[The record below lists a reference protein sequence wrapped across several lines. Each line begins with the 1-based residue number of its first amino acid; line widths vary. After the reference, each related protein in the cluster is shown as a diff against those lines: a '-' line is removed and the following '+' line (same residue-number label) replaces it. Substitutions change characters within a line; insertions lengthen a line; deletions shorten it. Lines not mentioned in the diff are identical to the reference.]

1 MRDIRIGAAQFEHRN
16 ADKSYNLSV
25 MKQLIALAVDR
36 GAEILSF
43 HEACIPAYT
52 FLRGSSKDQL
62 LELAETI
69 PDGPSTRKLIEMA
82 REFKIVILAGLLER
96 DDRKN
101 VYNAYICVNGDGLI
115 AKHRKLHAFINEH
128 LVNGNE
134 YCVFELGGVK
144 FGILTCFDNNL
155 IENVRITT
163 LMGAEVIFMPHVT
176 CGLPS
181 PMPGRGLVDKRL
193 WENRD
198 RDPVSLRQ
206 EFMGP
211 KGRGWLM
218 RWLPARA
225 YENGIYA
232 LFTNPVGV
240 DDDQIRNGNAMII
253 DPYGELVIECNSF
266 GDDVVVGLCTPEK
279 IDDSPGRRYLRARR
293 PELYGKLTEI
303 GPEPPVIDS
312 GWGIVK
318 KVR

>member
-25 MKQLIALAVDR
+25 MKQLSALAVDS
-36 GAEILSF
+36 GAEIVSF

-52 FLRGSSKDQL
+52 FLRGCSKTQL

-82 REFKIVILAGLLER
+82 REFKIAILAGLLEK
-96 DDRKN
+96 DDLNN
-101 VYNAYICVNGDGLI
+101 VYNAYICVNVDGLI

-134 YCVFELGGVK
+134 YCVFELDGVK
-144 FGILTCFDNNL
+144 FGILICFDNNL

-176 CGLPS
+176 GCLPS

-193 WENRD
+193 WQNRD
-198 RDPVSLRQ
+198 HDPVSLRQ

-232 LFTNPVGV
+232 VFTNPVGV
-240 DDDQIRNGNAMII
+240 DDDQIRNGHAMII
-253 DPYGELVIECNSF
+253 DPYGEIIAESNSF
-266 GDDVVVGLCTPEK
+266 DDDVVVGLCTREK
-279 IDDSPGRRYLRARR
+279 IADSPGRRYLRARR
-293 PELYGKLTEI
+293 PELYGKLTER
-303 GPEPPVIDS
+303 GSDSPVIDS

-318 KVR
+318 E

>member
-16 ADKSYNLSV
+16 ADKNYNLSV
-25 MKQLIALAVDR
+25 MKQLIALAIDR
-36 GAEILSF
+36 GAEIVSF

-52 FLRGSSKDQL
+52 FLRGYSRTQL
-62 LELAETI
+62 LELAEII

-82 REFKIVILAGLLER
+82 REFKIVILAGLLEKN
-96 DDRKN
+96 DHNN
-101 VYNAYICVNGDGLI
+101 VYTTYICVSGGGLI
-115 AKHRKLHAFINEH
+115 AKHRKLHAFINKH

-134 YCVFELGGVK
+134 YCVFELDGVK
-144 FGILTCFDNNL
+144 FGILICFDNNL

-176 CGLPS
+176 CCLPS
-181 PMPGRGLVDKRL
+181 PMPGRGLVNMRL

-218 RWLPARA
+218 RWLPTRA

-232 LFTNPVGV
+232 VFTNPVGV
-240 DDDQIRNGNAMII
+240 DDDQIRNGNSMII
-253 DPYGELVIECNSF
+253 DPYGEIVIECNSF
-266 GDDVVVGLCTPEK
+266 GDDVVVGLCRPEK
-279 IDDSPGRRYLRARR
+279 IVDSPGRRYLRARR
-293 PELYGKLTEI
+293 PELYGKLTER
-303 GPEPPVIDS
+303 GSDSPVIDS

-318 KVR
+318 E

>member
-16 ADKSYNLSV
+16 ADKNYNLSV
-25 MKQLIALAVDR
+25 MKQLTALAVDR
-36 GAEILSF
+36 GADILSF

-52 FLRGSSKDQL
+52 FLRGCSRVQL
-62 LELAETI
+62 LGLAENI

-82 REFKIVILAGLLER
+82 SEFKIVILAGLLER
-96 DDRKN
+96 DDQQK

-115 AKHRKLHAFINEH
+115 AKHRKLHAFINEN
-128 LVNGNE
+128 LENGND
-134 YCVFELGGVK
+134 YCVFDLAEVK

-155 IENVRITT
+155 VENVRITT
-163 LMGAEVIFMPHVT
+163 LMGAEVVFMPHVT
-176 CGLPS
+176 GCLPS

-211 KGRGWLM
+211 KGRDWLM
-218 RWLPARA
+218 RWLPTRA

-232 LFTNPVGV
+232 VFSNPVGV

-253 DPYGELVIECNSF
+253 DPYGEIVVECNSF
-266 GDDVVVGLCTPEK
+266 DDDVVVGLCTPEK

-303 GPEPPVIDS
+303 GSEPPVIDS
-312 GWGIVK
+312 GWGVTK
-318 KVR
+318 E

>member
-25 MKQLIALAVDR
+25 MKQLTALAIDR
-36 GAEILSF
+36 GAEVVSF

-52 FLRGSSKDQL
+52 FLRTCTKTQL
-62 LELAETI
+62 LELAEII
-69 PDGPSTRKLIEMA
+69 PDGPSTRKLIAMA
-82 REFKIVILAGLLER
+82 REFKIAILAGLLEK
-96 DDRKN
+96 DDQNN
-101 VYNAYICVNGDGLI
+101 VFNTYICVNGDGLV
-115 AKHRKLHAFINEH
+115 ARHRKLHAFINEH

-134 YCVFELGGVK
+134 YCVFELDGVK
-144 FGILTCFDNNL
+144 FGILICFDNNL

-176 CGLPS
+176 CCLPS
-181 PMPGRGLVDKRL
+181 PMPGRGLVNMRL

-218 RWLPARA
+218 RWLPTRA

-232 LFTNPVGV
+232 VFTNPVGV
-240 DDDQIRNGNAMII
+240 DDDQVRNGNAMII
-253 DPYGELVIECNSF
+253 DPYGEIVIECNSF
-266 GDDVVVGLCTPEK
+266 DDDVVVGLCIPEK
-279 IDDSPGRRYLRARR
+279 IVDSPGRRYLRARR
-293 PELYGKLTEI
+293 PALYGKLTER
-303 GPEPPVIDS
+303 GSDSPVIDP
-312 GWGIVK
+312 GWAIRK
-318 KVR
+318 